1 MIMPFISLYTRGIT
15 DAEYYNP
22 LFGMLFVLN
31 ALAYNIKTPQGM
43 LVISAGHYKETRL
56 QVTLQGGIA
65 IVAGVL
71 LSIKFGLNGII
82 LGVMASNIYRD
93 IDLFFYVPKKITQL
107 PVKKTIRKIVCMIIE
122 IVVICLPFHYLNI
135 RCDSYF
141 QWIKIAVAVTFYA
154 AVIIIAM
161 GIICNRKEIEGI
173 WKRIIE
179 LRRKMHGSV

>member
-1 MIMPFISLYTRGIT
+1 M
-15 DAEYYNP
+15 
-22 LFGMLFVLN
+22 
-31 ALAYNIKTPQGM
+31 
-43 LVISAGHYKETRL
+43 
-56 QVTLQGGIA
+56 
-65 IVAGVL
+65 
-71 LSIKFGLNGII
+71 
-82 LGVMASNIYRD
+82 
-93 IDLFFYVPKKITQL
+93 
-107 PVKKTIRKIVCMIIE
+107 CMIIE

-141 QWIKIAVAVTFYA
+141 QWIKTAVAVTFYA